1 MRCCKN
7 LTLVHII
14 SLVSLYI
21 VLHTAPESIDDVKWE
36 LTILLVSTQTCS
48 GVFFFFLA
56 SSH

>member
-48 GVFFFFLA
+48 GGVFFFF
-56 SSH
+56 SG